1 MRNFSLKTYIVY
13 TIQCSSAVVQF
24 IILYVGILLGY
35 NLTETND
42 VTNQDDLYVNRSS
55 LKELIKYVRMSVV
68 AILFY
73 ESFCL
78 LLFCR

>member
-1 MRNFSLKTYIVY
+1 ML
-13 TIQCSSAVVQF
+13 QCSS
-24 IILYVGILLGY
+24 IIYHIVGILLGY

-42 VTNQDDLYVNRSS
+42 TTNQYDLYVNGSS
-55 LKELIKYVRMSVV
+55 LNELTKFVRMSVV

-73 ESFCL
+73 ESFCF

>member
-1 MRNFSLKTYIVY
+1 ML
-13 TIQCSSAVVQF
+13 QCSSL
-24 IILYVGILLGY
+24 IYHIVGILLGC

-42 VTNQDDLYVNRSS
+42 MTNQGDLYVNGSS
-55 LKELIKYVRMSVV
+55 LNELTKYVCMPVV
-68 AILFY
+68 TVLFY